1 MDDENRMQIEGD
13 LQARIELGLS
23 SEPDT
28 VKEFRKT
35 TARWQ
40 KPLEDQYELAMVML
54 LIQFAEQYQDSPL
67 GEELAKRN
75 SELDRLI
82 RRRAQ
87 VLANRQMKKLDRRL
101 QKTNRRIVKE
111 EEEQSL
117 EDDSILA
124 SRLWGKNRAEAIAIT
139 ETTTAI
145 NIGEHEAVQIAKQQF
160 GMDAYA
166 VWFTAEDERVCPRCL
181 PFHGTKEDV
190 WGDEFPY
197 GGPVHVRCRC
207 SLVWYVK

>member
-1 MDDENRMQIEGD
+1 
-13 LQARIELGLS
+13 
-23 SEPDT
+23 
-28 VKEFRKT
+28 
-35 TARWQ
+35 
-40 KPLEDQYELAMVML
+40 
-54 LIQFAEQYQDSPL
+54 
-67 GEELAKRN
+67 
-75 SELDRLI
+75 
-82 RRRAQ
+82 
-87 VLANRQMKKLDRRL
+87 
-101 QKTNRRIVKE
+101 VKE